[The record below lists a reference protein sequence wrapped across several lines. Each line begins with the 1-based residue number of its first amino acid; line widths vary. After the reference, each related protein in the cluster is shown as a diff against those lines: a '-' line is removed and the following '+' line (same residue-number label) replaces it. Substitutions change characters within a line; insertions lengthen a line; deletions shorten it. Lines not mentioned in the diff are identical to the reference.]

1 MRADVDTI
9 RTKLEDRYGVS
20 LSVEERPCQEGQKI
34 VIWSSDLPESHG
46 VVLDIILG
54 WRSLSVSASGGS
66 YSREFVAAMSR
77 AEPAERE
84 LFRSFLRTAI
94 AKGATVCLS
103 IDGSPRDFESEGI
116 WSHTWNRFCVSI
128 ERHPFTSGGPSSS
141 DVCARMTQWVSM
153 VLGAVLS
160 LVPLEE
166 DDESARREG
175 AIEEIL
181 SKRYERDPINRALC
195 IEIHGASC
203 MACEFDFSKVY
214 GDIGDEFI
222 EVHHVERLADN
233 DGVGIAINPLTD
245 LVPLCSNCHSMVHRR
260 TPPYRADELREM
272 MKPLNS
278 PFLQV
283 FRK

>member
-1 MRADVDTI
+1 
-9 RTKLEDRYGVS
+9 
-20 LSVEERPCQEGQKI
+20 
-34 VIWSSDLPESHG
+34 
-46 VVLDIILG
+46 
-54 WRSLSVSASGGS
+54 
-66 YSREFVAAMSR
+66 
-77 AEPAERE
+77 
-84 LFRSFLRTAI
+84 
-94 AKGATVCLS
+94 
-103 IDGSPRDFESEGI
+103 
-116 WSHTWNRFCVSI
+116 
-128 ERHPFTSGGPSSS
+128 
-141 DVCARMTQWVSM
+141 MTQWVSM